1 MIISR
6 EHSSG
11 ESVQR
16 GRITKVGNAHVR
28 RALVEAAWSY
38 GLPDRTGAPLI
49 KRREGGSP
57 EALSTA
63 RRAQERLC
71 RKFRKM
77 VGRGKPRQKAVVAVS
92 RELAGFVWSIGR
104 LSQEVRG

>member
-1 MIISR
+1 MR
-6 EHSSG
+6 
-11 ESVQR
+11 R

-28 RALVEAAWSY
+28 RALVEAAWAY
-38 GLPDRTGAPLI
+38 GQSDRTGPVLA

-57 EALSTA
+57 RAVSTA

-77 VGRGKPRQKAVVAVS
+77 TGRGKPRQKAVTAIA
-92 RELAGFVWSIGR
+92 RELAGFVWHMGR
-104 LSQEVRG
+104 LSQEMPG